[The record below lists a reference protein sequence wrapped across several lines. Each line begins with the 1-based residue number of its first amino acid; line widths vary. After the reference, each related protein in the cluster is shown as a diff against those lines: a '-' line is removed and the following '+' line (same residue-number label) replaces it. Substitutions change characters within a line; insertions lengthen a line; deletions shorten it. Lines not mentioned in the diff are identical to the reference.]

1 MRTLD
6 ELLTAA
12 KEAKNGY
19 SANVQRA
26 EQERQLLQK
35 ALSAARTAQEA
46 AAASGDRAAYDKAHS
61 DEKYASAR
69 LAAIAQPKP
78 FFTREENNAF
88 AAEVRR
94 AYVEAVKPHYKH
106 LQELRHQWQAVLDQ
120 INEEAQ
126 KVRIIGNKMN
136 AAHPQNRDYSIR
148 YDKPYECLSPR
159 LDTFKDG
166 EAVHA
171 IDTFLRIYDK
181 E

>member
-1 MRTLD
+1 MRNLD

-35 ALSAARTAQEA
+35 ALSAARAAQEA
-46 AAASGDRAAYDKAHS
+46 AAASGDHAAYDKAHS

-88 AAEVRR
+88 AAEVRS
-94 AYVEAVKPHYKH
+94 AYVEAIKPQYK
-106 LQELRHQWQAVLDQ
+106 LLRELHQQWEGILHR
-120 INEEAQ
+120 ISEEAL
-126 KVRIIGNKMN
+126 KVRVIGNELS
-136 AAHPQNRDYSIR
+136 AAHPHSPEYTRF
-148 YDKPYECLSPR
+148 DKPSEHLSSR

-166 EAVHA
+166 EAVRA
-171 IDTFLRIYDK
+171 IDSFLKVYDK